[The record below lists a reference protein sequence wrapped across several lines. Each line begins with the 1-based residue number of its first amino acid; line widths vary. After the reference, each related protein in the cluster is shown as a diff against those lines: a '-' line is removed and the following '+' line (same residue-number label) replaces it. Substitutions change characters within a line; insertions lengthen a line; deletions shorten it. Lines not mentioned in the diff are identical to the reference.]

1 MNELKNLEEIL
12 DILMKQEEMVTLMEE
27 IQEEKETVETENLR
41 LKKQLEESM
50 RLNDQLE
57 LQNLR
62 LQRQIN
68 ELLKYKQR

>member
-12 DILMKQEEMVTLMEE
+12 YILMKQEEMVALMEE

-41 LKKQLEESM
+41 LKEQLEESM

>member
-12 DILMKQEEMVTLMEE
+12 DILMKQEEMVALMEE
-27 IQEEKETVETENLR
+27 IQEEKETIETENLR
-41 LKKQLEESM
+41 LKEQLQESM

-57 LQNLR
+57 LQNIR